1 MRTREAFTISL
12 PPAMSQ
18 AVEKASRT
26 EQRTRSEIVRDALR
40 LYFNPELA
48 LRIARLPV
56 ATPTARELRELE
68 KGRAAMRRGKY
79 FTLDEFR
86 AWLLER
92 PAKKARAKK
101 APARPSA

>member
-18 AVEKASRT
+18 AVEKARKA
-26 EQRTRSEIVRDALR
+26 ERRTRSEIVRDALR

-56 ATPTARELRELE
+56 YTPTPRELRELE
-68 KGRAAMRRGKY
+68 QGRQEMRRGE
-79 FTLDEFR
+79 FLTLDEFFR
-86 AWLLER
+86 HLES
-92 PAKKARAKK
+92 PPPKAR
-101 APARPSA
+101 PRGGRPRSAT